1 MENFQQKRRL
11 WAVGLLVFFL
21 ILGQTSVF
29 AEGRTLVPVGQT
41 VGVTLDMEGV
51 TIVDTADVESYD
63 GKRYAPAKEAGLKA
77 GDVVEEINGT
87 VIKSAQQL
95 EELVNDQGESTLE
108 VKAKRQGEEKQF
120 QVQAAL
126 SSADGHYRM
135 GVWIK
140 DAASGIGTVTY
151 FDPQTREFGALGH
164 GISEN
169 PDQEAIPIQ
178 GGSILKATVV
188 SIQKGGKGQPG
199 ELVGVFTE
207 GKEKLGSIA
216 SNTVVGLRGSLD
228 AKAELDTI
236 MEPVP
241 VADRSE
247 AQEGP
252 AEILSNIEGNKV
264 DTFSIEIQKINKDA
278 DNTKGMV
285 VKVTDPRLLE
295 KTGGIVQGMS
305 GSPILQNGKL
315 ICAVTH
321 VFLNDPTRG
330 YGIFMDLM
338 LR

>member
-1 MENFQQKRRL
+1 M
-11 WAVGLLVFFL
+11 
-21 ILGQTSVF
+21 
-29 AEGRTLVPVGQT
+29 
-41 VGVTLDMEGV
+41 
-51 TIVDTADVESYD
+51 
-63 GKRYAPAKEAGLKA
+63 
-77 GDVVEEINGT
+77 
-87 VIKSAQQL
+87 
-95 EELVNDQGESTLE
+95 
-108 VKAKRQGEEKQF
+108 
-120 QVQAAL
+120 
-126 SSADGHYRM
+126 
-135 GVWIK
+135 
-140 DAASGIGTVTY
+140 
-151 FDPQTREFGALGH
+151 
-164 GISEN
+164 
-169 PDQEAIPIQ
+169 
-178 GGSILKATVV
+178 
-188 SIQKGGKGQPG
+188 
-199 ELVGVFTE
+199 GVFTE

-315 ICAVTH
+315 IGAVTH

>member
-1 MENFQQKRRL
+1 M
-11 WAVGLLVFFL
+11 
-21 ILGQTSVF
+21 
-29 AEGRTLVPVGQT
+29 
-41 VGVTLDMEGV
+41 
-51 TIVDTADVESYD
+51 
-63 GKRYAPAKEAGLKA
+63 
-77 GDVVEEINGT
+77 
-87 VIKSAQQL
+87 
-95 EELVNDQGESTLE
+95 
-108 VKAKRQGEEKQF
+108 
-120 QVQAAL
+120 
-126 SSADGHYRM
+126 
-135 GVWIK
+135 
-140 DAASGIGTVTY
+140 
-151 FDPQTREFGALGH
+151 
-164 GISEN
+164 
-169 PDQEAIPIQ
+169 
-178 GGSILKATVV
+178 
-188 SIQKGGKGQPG
+188 
-199 ELVGVFTE
+199 GVFTE

-264 DTFSIEIQKINKDA
+264 DTLSIEIQKINKA
-278 DNTKGMV
+278 AAYTKGMV

-315 ICAVTH
+315 IGAVTH